1 MDIIHRN
8 ANEKKEEN
16 EQKAKTVNRATT
28 RQILPRNKYSKICVE
43 QANETGASKWIKR
56 KTLCNE
62 CRTALYAQH
71 RLTRGNPPLKATI
84 TLLSDMASPEQ
95 STSGTHQEEELVS
108 FLFTEGHEDAIAEL
122 WEDLQGQDDDDE
134 EEAYE
139 SVANTADQDVSSK
152 RITSLKAIAK
162 KLILTNT
169 ATDNTFLQEQINL

>member
-1 MDIIHRN
+1 MSSSI
-8 ANEKKEEN
+8 
-16 EQKAKTVNRATT
+16 VPAT
-28 RQILPRNKYSKICVE
+28 SAE
-43 QANETGASKWIKR
+43 
-56 KTLCNE
+56 
-62 CRTALYAQH
+62 
-71 RLTRGNPPLKATI
+71 RGNPPLKATI
-84 TLLSDMASPEQ
+84 TLHSDMASPEQ

-108 FLFTEGHEDAIAEL
+108 FLFTEGHEEDAIAEL
-122 WEDLQGQDDDDE
+122 SEDLQGQDDDDE